1 MVWQRLLL
9 LLIALGDFGGKAED
23 PSYDLAFLVF
33 FFLALALDACLY
45 FGPLFAAAST
55 ARPKR
60 VHASACNSMSA
71 GLIRLSS
78 GFFMWCAQ
86 SKSHRSGCSS
96 IPLIGHRR

>member
-1 MVWQRLLL
+1 MAPPFNSNRQHFAKSRGFWEKSR
-9 LLIALGDFGGKAED
+9 D

-45 FGPLFAAAST
+45 FGPLFAAAPT
-55 ARPKR
+55 ARLKR

-78 GFFMWCAQ
+78 GFFIWRAQ
-86 SKSHRSGCSS
+86 SNS
-96 IPLIGHRR
+96 IGRDAVRFP